1 MSINTKSKD
10 RFFKKLFSEKKDLLS
25 LYNAINLTDYTD
37 PDMIEVNTIE
47 DFIFMTMKND
57 LSFIVADMLNLYE
70 QQSTPNP
77 NMPLRGFLYLAELYR
92 KKYKGDTD
100 LYSSRMIPLP
110 TPQFIVFYIGERDE
124 SDAKTMRMS
133 DAYIAD
139 AVYCPAIEC
148 TAILLNIN
156 YGHNQKLMEKCE
168 KLRGYSILNH
178 KVRENIAQNMT
189 KEEAVE
195 KAVDECIEEGIL
207 KDILS
212 THRSEATTMILEEYD
227 EARHIQNEKEI
238 SYEDG
243 LNQGREEG
251 RNEALLQAYWNC
263 IKQGMTTEEAKA
275 ISGITDDL
283 LTKVEQP

>member
-10 RFFKKLFSEKKDLLS
+10 RFFKKLFSEKKDL
-25 LYNAINLTDYTD
+25 
-37 PDMIEVNTIE
+37 
-47 DFIFMTMKND
+47 
-57 LSFIVADMLNLYE
+57 SFIVADVLNLYE

-92 KKYKGDTD
+92 KEYKGDTD
-100 LYSSRMIPLP
+100 LYSSRMIPLL
-110 TPQFIVFYIGERDE
+110 TPQFIVFYIGESDE
-124 SDAKTMRMS
+124 NDVKTMRMS

-139 AVYCPAIEC
+139 TVYSPAIEC
-148 TAILLNIN
+148 TATLLNIN
-156 YGHNQKLMEKCE
+156 YGHNQMLMEKCE

-178 KVRENIAQNMT
+178 KVRKNIAQKMT

-195 KAVDECIEEGIL
+195 KAVDECIGEGIL
-207 KDILS
+207 KDILLK
-212 THRSEATTMILEEYD
+212 HRSEATTMILEEYD

-238 SYEDG
+238 SYEE
-243 LNQGREEG
+243 GRNDG
-251 RNEALLQAYWNC
+251 RNEALLQVYWNC